1 MFGTVRGENTKQYS
15 IGPGATEFWSRSS
28 NETVFVGV
36 GSAPGLP
43 QAYVG
48 RPGYI
53 LHIGDW
59 KPRGVAIDDMSGEPI
74 A

>member
-1 MFGTVRGENTKQYS
+1 MK
-15 IGPGATEFWSRSS
+15 PGVTEFWSRSTP
-28 NETVFVGV
+28 ETVFVGV

-53 LHIGDW
+53 LNINDW
-59 KPRGVAIDDMSGEPI
+59 KPLGVRVDDMSGEPV